1 MGDVNAI
8 LNGEIFILREEM
20 NSIANFE
27 RNAKREGR
35 RMQRETRKWII

>member
-1 MGDVNAI
+1 MDDVNAI
-8 LNGEIFILREEM
+8 LNGEIFILRGEM

-35 RMQRETRKWII
+35 RT